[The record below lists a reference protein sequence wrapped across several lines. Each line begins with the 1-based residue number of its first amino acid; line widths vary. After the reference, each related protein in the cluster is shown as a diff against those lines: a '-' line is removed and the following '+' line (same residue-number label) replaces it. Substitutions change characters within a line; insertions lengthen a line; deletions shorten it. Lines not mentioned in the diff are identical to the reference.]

1 MEQSV
6 IDEACFNGCVSRL
19 RNWAAPGPDGVQGF
33 WIKRFT
39 ALRSVIISHFNN
51 MLKDGSLIPSWFPKG
66 KTILI
71 PKASDT
77 EQPKNFRPIT
87 CLNILYKLWTGCI
100 SEVVL
105 RHCVVNNVLHPAQKG
120 CVRGE
125 FGCTDHL
132 LLNSHIWKQVKS
144 KNRSLSVAWLGY
156 KKAYDSVP
164 HNWIVCS
171 LKLFRFDTTIVQCI
185 EQLLSLWSTTLY
197 LRMPTCDPVML
208 AAVSIKR
215 GIFQGDTLSP
225 LLFCLTLTPLSM
237 LLDSLSGYQAT
248 TTRRVNHLLYM
259 DDIKLFAKSDI
270 QLERLLHTV
279 YMFSNDVCLTFG
291 LDKCAKSSVVRGK
304 VVSSDDV
311 PLSDT
316 CSIRVL
322 GVGESYKYL
331 GFYESD
337 GLDCVKSKEMLT
349 DLYNHR
355 LKLVWSSLLSGPRKT
370 RATNSF
376 CVPLLS
382 FGFGIVPWTKKEIQQ
397 FDVST
402 RRILSATNN
411 HHPRSAIERIYL
423 PRSAGGVGLV
433 NIENLYNRKLVSL
446 AHHLSVSSDPLVLL
460 CCEIDSDL
468 PRRSSVLFRAR
479 EYCASLSVTSDF
491 QNILFS
497 SLKSLIRDCQFS
509 RLMSSII
516 DKPLHGQYY
525 ALLNKNSIDKTR
537 SVCWLKS
544 HVHSESE
551 STILA
556 IQNQAI
562 TTRVLQVKIMKMSI
576 PSIMCRLCGEHEES
590 VVHLLAACPS
600 LAATAYLYRH
610 NLVAGVVHW
619 HLMRL
624 HGFLPGSSC
633 WFTHRPPAVVE
644 SSVVKILWDFSLQS
658 ASHYLSNRPD
668 IVLFD
673 YDLKKIYFIEVSCPA
688 DVNVPSKEQ
697 EKLQKYQSLAH
708 DYHMMYRM
716 PVIII
721 PVVVGCTG
729 VVSSNCITHLRRIP
743 DFSNNLFVPF
753 KRQP

>member
-1 MEQSV
+1 M
-6 IDEACFNGCVSRL
+6 
-19 RNWAAPGPDGVQGF
+19 
-33 WIKRFT
+33 
-39 ALRSVIISHFNN
+39 
-51 MLKDGSLIPSWFPKG
+51 
-66 KTILI
+66 
-71 PKASDT
+71 
-77 EQPKNFRPIT
+77 
-87 CLNILYKLWTGCI
+87 
-100 SEVVL
+100 
-105 RHCVVNNVLHPAQKG
+105 
-120 CVRGE
+120 
-125 FGCTDHL
+125 
-132 LLNSHIWKQVKS
+132 
-144 KNRSLSVAWLGY
+144 
-156 KKAYDSVP
+156 
-164 HNWIVCS
+164 
-171 LKLFRFDTTIVQCI
+171 
-185 EQLLSLWSTTLY
+185 
-197 LRMPTCDPVML
+197 
-208 AAVSIKR
+208 
-215 GIFQGDTLSP
+215 
-225 LLFCLTLTPLSM
+225 
-237 LLDSLSGYQAT
+237 
-248 TTRRVNHLLYM
+248 
-259 DDIKLFAKSDI
+259 
-270 QLERLLHTV
+270 
-279 YMFSNDVCLTFG
+279 
-291 LDKCAKSSVVRGK
+291 
-304 VVSSDDV
+304 
-311 PLSDT
+311 
-316 CSIRVL
+316 
-322 GVGESYKYL
+322 
-331 GFYESD
+331 
-337 GLDCVKSKEMLT
+337 
-349 DLYNHR
+349 
-355 LKLVWSSLLSGPRKT
+355 LSGPRKT

-376 CVPLLS
+376 YVPLLS

-402 RRILSATNN
+402 RRILSANNN

-460 CCEIDSDL
+460 CSKIDSDL

-537 SVCWLKS
+537 SVCTCWLKS

-644 SSVVKILWDFSLQS
+644 SSAVKIMWDFSLQS
-658 ASHYLSNRPD
+658 ASHHLSNRPD

-708 DYHMMYRM
+708 DYHLMYRM

-743 DFSNNLFVPF
+743 DFSNNLFCTIQKATIIGTVHVLRWPNVTNTGVCKVLANPIIQILAHVHYCSYIYF
-753 KRQP
+753 KIYCHKH

>member
-1 MEQSV
+1 
-6 IDEACFNGCVSRL
+6 
-19 RNWAAPGPDGVQGF
+19 
-33 WIKRFT
+33 
-39 ALRSVIISHFNN
+39 
-51 MLKDGSLIPSWFPKG
+51 
-66 KTILI
+66 
-71 PKASDT
+71 
-77 EQPKNFRPIT
+77 
-87 CLNILYKLWTGCI
+87 
-100 SEVVL
+100 
-105 RHCVVNNVLHPAQKG
+105 
-120 CVRGE
+120 
-125 FGCTDHL
+125 
-132 LLNSHIWKQVKS
+132 
-144 KNRSLSVAWLGY
+144 
-156 KKAYDSVP
+156 
-164 HNWIVCS
+164 
-171 LKLFRFDTTIVQCI
+171 
-185 EQLLSLWSTTLY
+185 
-197 LRMPTCDPVML
+197 MPTCDPVML

-248 TTRRVNHLLYM
+248 TTRKVNHLLYM

-311 PLSDT
+311 PLSDA

-376 CVPLLS
+376 CVLLLS
-382 FGFGIVPWTKKEIQQ
+382 FGFGIVPWNKKEIQQ

-423 PRSAGGVGLV
+423 PRSAGGVRLV

-491 QNILFS
+491 QNILLS

-600 LAATAYLYRH
+600 LAATAYLYCH

-644 SSVVKILWDFSLQS
+644 SSAVKILWDFSLQS
-658 ASHYLSNRPD
+658 ASHHLSNRPD

-688 DVNVPSKEQ
+688 DVNQ
-697 EKLQKYQSLAH
+697 
-708 DYHMMYRM
+708 R
-716 PVIII
+716 
-721 PVVVGCTG
+721 
-729 VVSSNCITHLRRIP
+729 
-743 DFSNNLFVPF
+743 
-753 KRQP
+753 